1 MVSRPAGAVSCKLG
15 ALLIAVF
22 TVIAACDNN
31 DAETQRES
39 QPANTFTDETI
50 TYIVANRPGGGYDNY
65 ARLIARYMEKHLE
78 GTDIRIQ
85 NAPGAG
91 SIVGTNQLFVAKPDG
106 LTMGTFNTGVIYA
119 QLLRRTGVL
128 FDLRELSWIGKAAS
142 DPRVL
147 VVSRQS
153 GLRTLEDLRSLSE
166 PLLFGSPGQ
175 GSAGHTEVLF
185 LEQLLDI
192 DVRIVGG
199 FGGNRAQLSMMRGEI
214 SAVFGSYSTL
224 RRFVESGSGVILLHV
239 GGDKIFGDTIP
250 AATTLVRN
258 TTGATLLSLIETTSM
273 LGRMTAAP
281 PGTPPDRLAVLR
293 SAYAAALTD
302 PDLISEAARLQ
313 IPIDPLFGD
322 EVATQISNAL
332 DQPPESINLLLSLLN
347 P

>member
-1 MVSRPAGAVSCKLG
+1 MRRPPGAAFCKFV
-15 ALLIAVF
+15 ALLAAVCTLF
-22 TVIAACDNN
+22 LACDSKN
-31 DAETQRES
+31 ASTQRGS
-39 QPANTFTDETI
+39 DSANVLAGETV

-65 ARLIARYMEKHLE
+65 ARLVARYMEKHLD
-78 GTDIRIQ
+78 GADIRIR
-85 NAPGAG
+85 NVPGAG
-91 SIVGTNQLFVAKPDG
+91 SIVGTNQLFVAEPNG
-106 LTMGTFNTGVIYA
+106 LTVGTFNTGVIYA

-128 FDLRELSWIGKAAS
+128 FDLRELAWIGKAAS

-147 VVSRQS
+147 VVSSQS
-153 GLRTLEDLRSLSE
+153 GLRSLEDLRTLSE

-185 LEQLLDI
+185 LGELLGI

-224 RRFVESGSGVILLHV
+224 RRFVENGSGVILLHV
-239 GGDKIFGDTIP
+239 GGDEIFGDTVP
-250 AATTLVRN
+250 AARTLVRN
-258 TTGATLLSLIETTSM
+258 AAGATLLSLIETTSV

-293 SAYAAALTD
+293 AAYAAALTD
-302 PDLISEAARLQ
+302 PGLLAEAARLQ

-322 EVATQISNAL
+322 AVATRISNAL
-332 DQPPESINLLLSLLN
+332 NQPPESIDLLLSLLN